1 MTTYNEEKVIKR
13 CLESVLPFIDYYSIG
28 VDEKTTDNTKK
39 IIEETLVD
47 KTGVVFDSPWN
58 GFADARNQA
67 FEHFKMGC
75 GLVFNN

>member
-1 MTTYNEEKVIKR
+1 MTTIGLVMTTYNEEKVIKR

-47 KTGVVFDSPWN
+47 KTGGSF
-58 GFADARNQA
+58 
-67 FEHFKMGC
+67 
-75 GLVFNN
+75 